1 MDRRTHMQSFVVE
14 RTRDIHSLGR
24 WLHRYLP
31 VTYSNYI
38 YRTYCKYEIPD
49 HKVGIYC
56 NVIGPLAELR
66 HSAFS
71 CKKVLRYF
79 GKVQHQSNVRII

>member
-1 MDRRTHMQSFVVE
+1 MEEMLDKGGVVYCMDEV
-14 RTRDIHSLGR
+14 
-24 WLHRYLP
+24 
-31 VTYSNYI
+31 
-38 YRTYCKYEIPD
+38 PD

-56 NVIGPLAELR
+56 NVIGPLAKLR

-79 GKVQHQSNVRII
+79 GKVRHQSNVRIIKYDWLIVL